1 MRPKKN
7 IRCILITA
15 LVGCFLLGI
24 SSCQHSLLSYKGAVV
39 KEEHRIPLVEGGS
52 RKGTWKTEDLQ
63 LDYEYSKKSDA
74 LEVTGVIEFDQH
86 LAGNYNSLTDFT
98 LQVFFTDSQGKILE
112 EQILDTA
119 FFKQDIEKMS
129 IKKRLPLPQD
139 AKAMVFGYRGRA
151 EETTSKGKTVFGG
164 REFWKTPL
172 R

>member
-1 MRPKKN
+1 MLN
-7 IRCILITA
+7 TA
-15 LVGCFLLGI
+15 LVACVLLGI
-24 SSCQHSLLSYKGAVV
+24 SACQHSLLSYKGAVV
-39 KEEHRIPLVEGGS
+39 KEENRILLMEGGPH
-52 RKGTWKTEDLQ
+52 KAVWKTEDLQ
-63 LDYEYSKKSDA
+63 LDYEYSKTSEA
-74 LEVTGVIEFDQH
+74 LELAGVVAFDQH
-86 LAGNYNSLTDFT
+86 LVGNYNSLTDFT